1 MTYEVQI
8 FGKNMEV
15 TDNVHDYVSDKAGN
29 LDRYL
34 KEIESTRVDLS
45 YVKSARSAA
54 DRQVAQIT
62 VRGPRILLRAEER
75 ADDILAA
82 FDTALGKMQRQIER
96 FKGKRKRGRGDGR
109 SAAEVAPVSFE
120 DELEEEEMV
129 IARRKKFTVY
139 PMVVEEALEQMK
151 LLGHN
156 NFFIFYNGETNSMNV
171 LYRRRDGSY
180 GLIEPEIASN
190 SQKTNIQK
198 VERS

>member
-1 MTYEVQI
+1 MTHEVQV

-15 TDNVHDYVSDKAGN
+15 TDNIHDYVSDKAEN

-34 KEIESTRVDLS
+34 KQIESTRIDLS

-62 VRGPRILLRAEER
+62 VRGPRILLRTEER

-96 FKGKRKRGRGDGR
+96 YKGKNERGRGDGR
-109 SAAEVAPVSFE
+109 SAAEVVPDLFDE
-120 DELEEEEMV
+120 DESDEMV
-129 IARRKKFTVY
+129 IARQKKFTVY

-156 NFFIFYNGETNSMNV
+156 NFFIFYNGETNAMNV

-180 GLIEPEIASN
+180 GLIEPEIA
-190 SQKTNIQK
+190 
-198 VERS
+198 